1 MLFSLLGFKFIK
13 NYSKLR
19 ERYLSKERQIHGRNR
34 ERIQKQTHSRMDT
47 CFMTKMTWQST
58 GERMVFQQMVKD
70 QMHIHMEKD
79 ET

>member
-1 MLFSLLGFKFIK
+1 
-13 NYSKLR
+13 
-19 ERYLSKERQIHGRNR
+19 
-34 ERIQKQTHSRMDT
+34 MDT

-79 ET
+79 ETWFPPYAMHKNQLQADFRTKCESWNN